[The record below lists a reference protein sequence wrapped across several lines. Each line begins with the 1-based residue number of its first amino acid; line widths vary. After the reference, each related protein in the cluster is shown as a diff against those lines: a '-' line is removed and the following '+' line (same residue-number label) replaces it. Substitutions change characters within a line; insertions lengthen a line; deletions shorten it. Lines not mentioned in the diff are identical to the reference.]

1 MAVNILGR
9 LRKLMS
15 LRNAWRDRFR
25 AEDGQLNLPARA
37 ILIDLQRFCY
47 AARPTIKVSPTTGCV
62 DPYAMAVA
70 EGRRE
75 VWLRISEYL
84 KLDDRDLQTLLKQ
97 HNDEVFNVDQE

>member
-1 MAVNILGR
+1 MNILGR
-9 LRKLMS
+9 LRIVMG

-25 AEDGQLNLPARA
+25 DEDGMLNPPARA

-47 AARPTIKVSPTTGCV
+47 ATRTTIKVSPTTGSI
-62 DPYAMAVA
+62 DPYAIAVA

-84 KLDDRDLQTLLKQ
+84 KLDDRDLQALLRQ
-97 HNDEVFNVDQE
+97 HNDEVYDDDH